1 MSGSTVVTNTESVM
15 LDNDTIEL
23 EFHGE
28 VSTSGNETSTST
40 TLLAVSMAQECSN
53 GGQGDK
59 SSSATGTIGKNNSW
73 THKDSSAEVSDTR
86 PEAAVENN
94 HGGIKVGETETA
106 PDISAPDV
114 GSETKFRDESNSDG
128 EEPLQRTASD
138 DEARH
143 ITELQFDEADYVP
156 AFIPPD
162 AGTPAA
168 AALAANAAIRVS
180 KMQKGLHKFHV
191 KKPSIK
197 TLNIVKRLKKSSD
210 RRFSKNFKGKVID
223 GVHELYTLT
232 AGMILGIRC
241 SVSKY

>member
-1 MSGSTVVTNTESVM
+1 MVE
-15 LDNDTIEL
+15 
-23 EFHGE
+23 EFRNRE
-28 VSTSGNETSTST
+28 EGN
-40 TLLAVSMAQECSN
+40 
-53 GGQGDK
+53 K
-59 SSSATGTIGKNNSW
+59 SSSASVPSGKNTSSA
-73 THKDSSAEVSDTR
+73 HKDSSVEVSDTR
-86 PEAAVENN
+86 PEVAVDNN
-94 HGGIKVGETETA
+94 HGGIMVGEAEAA

-114 GSETKFRDESNSDG
+114 GSEMKFRDESNSDG
-128 EEPLQRTASD
+128 EEPIQRTASD

-143 ITELQFDEADYVP
+143 ITELQVGEADYVP

-241 SVSKY
+241 SVSITVYRKSGIECTPPVHHCAH